1 MIVDSIYLQDD
12 NFDLVAAI
20 KCASYYRRGK
30 SADYVSDFLS
40 PKPSELEAM
49 YESYIRWVDVAVDP
63 VMCSTLGGKIVRGL
77 AGIPSEG
84 PVLLVG
90 NHMMLAMDGVPP
102 LLSKF
107 WIKKNIM
114 VRGMAHPM
122 FFERF
127 KDISVFDVGMMT
139 GGVPVSP
146 RNLYRL
152 LSLKSHVLLHPGG
165 GEGSASS
172 EDEPE
177 FVRMAARFGAKII
190 PFGVVGEDDVLQ
202 LLLDCDD
209 QMKIPPLKALIEE
222 LTSETVRLRSEAE
235 GEIGKQI
242 LYYPVFLPKLPGHFY
257 FLFGKPILTE
267 GRKDVLRNKDKAQE
281 MYFEVQTEIEKCI
294 AYLKEKRD
302 PYRNLLARLVY
313 QASHGFNSQVPTFNI

>member
-1 MIVDSIYLQDD
+1 MENDNGDD

-139 GGVPVSP
+139 
-146 RNLYRL
+146 
-152 LSLKSHVLLHPGG
+152 
-165 GEGSASS
+165 
-172 EDEPE
+172 DEPE